1 MASACLSLWYQIPGQ
16 DTGSIQ
22 SNPVKEINMNTV
34 RQLLKVKGE
43 HVWTIS
49 KESTVFDGLEQMAE
63 KQIGALVVIQD
74 GQAIGI
80 FTERDYAR
88 KVGPE
93 RKNPEETLIEEV
105 MTRELI
111 TTGLNQTVNE
121 CMVLMTDNH
130 IRHLPVMDEGQ
141 LVGMISVGD
150 VVKDMIEELE
160 FHVEQLKSYI
170 TGLR

>member
-1 MASACLSLWYQIPGQ
+1 
-16 DTGSIQ
+16 
-22 SNPVKEINMNTV
+22 MNTV

-49 KESTVFDGLEQMAE
+49 KESTVLDSLELMAE
-63 KQIGALVVIQD
+63 KRIGSLVVIED
-74 GQAIGI
+74 GRVVGI

-93 RKNPEETLIEEV
+93 RRNPEETRIEQI

-111 TTGLNQTVNE
+111 TIDLNQTVYV

-130 IRHLPVMDEGQ
+130 IRHLPVMDDGR

-150 VVKDMIEELE
+150 VVKDIIEELE
-160 FHVEQLKSYI
+160 FLVEQLKGYI

>member
-1 MASACLSLWYQIPGQ
+1 MNKVQQI
-16 DTGSIQ
+16 
-22 SNPVKEINMNTV
+22 
-34 RQLLKVKGE
+34 LKSKDN

-49 KESTVFDGLEQMAE
+49 KHSTVFDGLKLMAE
-63 KQIGALVVIQD
+63 KKIGSLIVIED
-74 GQAIGI
+74 GQVVGI

-93 RKNPEETLIEEV
+93 RRNPEDTRIEEV

-111 TTGLNQTVNE
+111 TIDLNKTVNE
-121 CMVLMTDNH
+121 CMALMTDNH
-130 IRHLPVMDEGQ
+130 IRHLPVMDEGR
-141 LVGMISVGD
+141 LVGIISVGD

>member
-1 MASACLSLWYQIPGQ
+1 
-16 DTGSIQ
+16 
-22 SNPVKEINMNTV
+22 MN
-34 RQLLKVKGE
+34 KVKQILKAKNN

-49 KESTVFDGLEQMAE
+49 KHTTVFDGLKLMAE
-63 KQIGALVVIQD
+63 KKIGSLIVIEEGQVV
-74 GQAIGI
+74 GI

-93 RKNPEETLIEEV
+93 RRNPEETRIEEV

-111 TTGLNQTVNE
+111 TINPNQTVNE

-130 IRHLPVMDEGQ
+130 IRHLPVMDDGR
-141 LVGMISVGD
+141 LAGIISAGD
-150 VVKDMIEELE
+150 VVKDIIEELE
-160 FHVEQLKSYI
+160 FHVEQLTSYI

>member
-1 MASACLSLWYQIPGQ
+1 
-16 DTGSIQ
+16 
-22 SNPVKEINMNTV
+22 MNKV
-34 RQLLKVKGE
+34 RQLLKAKGE
-43 HVWTIS
+43 QVWTIS
-49 KESTVFDGLEQMAE
+49 KDSTILDGLKLMAE
-63 KQIGALVVIQD
+63 KQIGSLPVLEGEQVV
-74 GQAIGI
+74 GI

-88 KVGPE
+88 RVGPD
-93 RKNPEETLIEEV
+93 RRQPEETRIEEV

-111 TTGLNQTVNE
+111 TVDPNQTVNE

-130 IRHLPVMDEGQ
+130 IRHLPVMDEGR
-141 LVGMISVGD
+141 LVGIISVGD

>member
-1 MASACLSLWYQIPGQ
+1 
-16 DTGSIQ
+16 
-22 SNPVKEINMNTV
+22 MNKV
-34 RQLLKVKGE
+34 RQLLKAKGE
-43 HVWTIS
+43 QVWTIS
-49 KESTVFDGLEQMAE
+49 KDSTVLESLELMAE
-63 KQIGALVVIQD
+63 KRIGSLLVLEG
-74 GQAIGI
+74 GQVIGI

-88 KVGPE
+88 RVGPD
-93 RKNPEETLIEEV
+93 RLRPEETRIEEV

-111 TTGLNQTVNE
+111 TVDPNQTVND

-130 IRHLPVMDEGQ
+130 IRHLPVMDEGR
-141 LVGMISVGD
+141 LVGIISVGD

>member
-1 MASACLSLWYQIPGQ
+1 
-16 DTGSIQ
+16 
-22 SNPVKEINMNTV
+22 MNTV

-49 KESTVFDGLEQMAE
+49 KESTVLDSLELMAE
-63 KQIGALVVIQD
+63 KRIGSLVVIED
-74 GQAIGI
+74 GQVAGI

-88 KVGPE
+88 RVGPE
-93 RKNPEETLIEEV
+93 RRNPEETRIEEV

-111 TTGLNQTVNE
+111 TVNPTQTVNE

-130 IRHLPVMDEGQ
+130 IRHLPVLDEGR
-141 LVGMISVGD
+141 LVGIISVGD